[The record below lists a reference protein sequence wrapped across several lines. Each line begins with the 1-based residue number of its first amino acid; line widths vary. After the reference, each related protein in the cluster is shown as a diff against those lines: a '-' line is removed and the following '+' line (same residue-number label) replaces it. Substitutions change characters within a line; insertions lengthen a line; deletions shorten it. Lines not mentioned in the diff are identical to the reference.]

1 MFIDYEPDK
10 VCCPDDLITLEE
22 LMFRWEYQP
31 IEKITYALH
40 FYGLSNFKIHRLFT
54 AATPSGGIENIVH
67 LTKCVWALDQR
78 SLCYDF
84 NKLVLLKSEVEAV
97 EKDNP
102 LYPAKDETASDVPWY
117 DRCTTKTFR
126 KIAPLLLYVNFKLVG
141 DPADP
146 WKPLFRAHVRN
157 LIESDEIYSPSNCLD
172 APKKNWI
179 LPESAAKSLLRV
191 RTTPSEN
198 GLVIDHAYLDEVIAE
213 RRAQGIHEDWQLC
226 AALLEY
232 APNITGIS
240 VVKHI
245 LGREGKD
252 DAEREN
258 LKKKGNRLKEK
269 ARKMLAL
276 SR

>member
-10 VCCPDDLITLEE
+10 VCSPDDLITLEE

-40 FYGLSNFKIHRLFT
+40 FNELSNFKIHCFFK
-54 AATPSGGIENIVH
+54 AGTPSGGTEGIVH

-97 EKDNP
+97 EKENP

-146 WKPLFRAHVRN
+146 WKPLFRAHIQKF
-157 LIESDEIYSPSNCLD
+157 IESDEIYSPSNCLD
-172 APKKNWI
+172 PPKKDWI
-179 LPESAAKSLLRV
+179 LPESATKSLLRV
-191 RTTPSEN
+191 RIKALEKR
-198 GLVIDHAYLDEVIAE
+198 LVIDHPYLDEVIAE
-213 RRAQGIHEDWQLC
+213 RRAQGMHEEWQLC
-226 AALLEY
+226 ADILEY
-232 APNITGIS
+232 APNLTGAA
-240 VVKHI
+240 VAKHI
-245 LGREGKD
+245 LGREGKE
-252 DAEREN
+252 AKERQSS
-258 LKKKGNRLKEK
+258 KKAGNRLKRK
-269 ARKMLAL
+269 AREMLGL
-276 SR
+276 SH